1 MPDASVIVP
10 ARDAESTLPRTLDA
24 LSRQEF
30 AGSYEVIVVD
40 DGSRDR
46 TVELARS
53 APGPVTVIEQA
64 ASGPAAARNR
74 GVAEAGGG
82 ILAFCDADC
91 FPTPGWLAAGAAALG
106 SADLVQGRVL
116 PDPTVPPGP
125 FDRTLWVTFEA
136 GLYETANLFV
146 TRETFDRVGGFE
158 EWLSVELGK
167 AMFEDTWFGWR
178 LRRAGARTA
187 FSEEALVHH
196 AVFPCSGREYVA
208 AHRRLRYFPAVARK
222 VPELRQRYF
231 YRRIFLN
238 RRTAAL
244 DAAIAGSVTAA
255 ATRSPL
261 PLLALAPYAR
271 ILLRRARSHGA
282 SLRDI
287 AAVDV
292 AADLVGLASLAR
304 GSVRYRSPLI

>member
-10 ARDAESTLPRTLDA
+10 ARDAESTLRRALDA

-30 AGSYEVIVVD
+30 SGSCEVIVVD

-46 TVELARS
+46 TVEVARA

-74 GVAEAGGG
+74 GVAAAGSGT
-82 ILAFCDADC
+82 LAFCDADC
-91 FPTPGWLAAGAAALG
+91 FPTPGWLAAGTAALR

-116 PDPTVPPGP
+116 PDPTVPLGP

-146 TRETFDRVGGFE
+146 TRETFDQLGGFE
-158 EWLSVELGK
+158 EWLRVELGK

-178 LRRAGARTA
+178 ARRAGARTA
-187 FSEEALVHH
+187 FAPEALVHH
-196 AVFPCSGREYVA
+196 AVFPRGGRDYVA
-208 AHRRLRYFPAVARK
+208 ERRRLRYFPAVAQK
-222 VPELRQRYF
+222 VPELRRSFF
-231 YRRIFLN
+231 YRRVFLS

-244 DAAIAGSVTAA
+244 DAALAGSVAA
-255 ATRSPL
+255 LMARSPL
-261 PLLALAPYAR
+261 PLLACAPYAQM
-271 ILLRRARSHGA
+271 LLRRAGTHGNGW
-282 SLRDI
+282 RQV
-287 AAVDV
+287 AAVDL
-292 AADLVGLASLAR
+292 AADLVGLASLAH
-304 GSVRYRSPLI
+304 GSALYRSPLI